1 MRGKRRLD
9 VVALLAELE
18 HGPLIGRRAVVPAV
32 VVGDALAALRA
43 LVREVRHDEVVSHVL
58 NRRAQLL
65 GQLDVQ
71 VIANLRVG
79 QLLPARLALRRGFLA
94 LVPLRVL
101 SLLLLDAR
109 DPILRDAGEVV
120 AVKVRKLSR
129 RRNVVVLVPQVKL
142 VVQVTQRENDPLLL
156 RLPEHL
162 EVPLA
167 QLVALGRLLLLG
179 VAVEDVVL
187 ALEWGAR
194 PDETRGEPALLHV
207 LQVSDENLV
216 VAVGAKRAAL
226 AGGHLDAGRPEV
238 FDRVEVGE
246 VHAAGV
252 GRRALAAVLLDVD
265 AQEAHVHAL
274 NLLEEQENL
283 GSVRERLGVLLV
295 LEHAHEIGLGF
306 QLLFHG
312 GHDANGETLRVG
324 YLVDGLAEEL
334 GPLLPF
340 ATQNLAKAL
349 LEEERELCLG
359 QNGGGE
365 LRARALG
372 RGRALL
378 LLELREDALRA
389 RERSLAALVAPP
401 VEEHA
406 NLVVPAVAVV
416 ALHPG
421 FLEVVVVLLL
431 GEDVLGPLLAF
442 DLHVPLDRVVAPVAP
457 GILANLAARRG
468 WRDVVI
474 HLSALDPTHARV
486 AVQRRGLKREPLHAA
501 ALARALRRARDG
513 LLSLRVATP
522 GAHRLTLRHRVSRL

>member
-1 MRGKRRLD
+1 MFEQVLHLGAVGRAAVGQLARRRVHQELHRALNLRLAVAPVLLRHAASRTAVPLPAAHQRVLVAHRDLALLADVVIRARLAPPPLPGLQLALAHVARRHKRGFARVVQVVQHHHRGVLRPAQRVELEVVALAQGQERLAGVEKLRLHLLDVVPRLFHERLHPLAHEVATLGENLVVRGKRRLD

-18 HGPLIGRRAVVPAV
+18 HGPLVGRRAVVPAV
-32 VVGDALAALRA
+32 VVGDALAALGA

-71 VIANLRVG
+71 VVANLRVG

-94 LVPLRVL
+94 LVLLCVL

-283 GSVRERLGVLLV
+283 GSVRERLGELLV
-295 LEHAHEIGLGF
+295 LEHAHEIGLGV
-306 QLLFHG
+306 QLLFH
-312 GHDANGETLRVG
+312 
-324 YLVDGLAEEL
+324 
-334 GPLLPF
+334 
-340 ATQNLAKAL
+340 
-349 LEEERELCLG
+349 
-359 QNGGGE
+359 
-365 LRARALG
+365 
-372 RGRALL
+372 
-378 LLELREDALRA
+378 
-389 RERSLAALVAPP
+389 
-401 VEEHA
+401 
-406 NLVVPAVAVV
+406 
-416 ALHPG
+416 
-421 FLEVVVVLLL
+421 
-431 GEDVLGPLLAF
+431 
-442 DLHVPLDRVVAPVAP
+442 
-457 GILANLAARRG
+457 
-468 WRDVVI
+468 
-474 HLSALDPTHARV
+474 
-486 AVQRRGLKREPLHAA
+486 
-501 ALARALRRARDG
+501 
-513 LLSLRVATP
+513 
-522 GAHRLTLRHRVSRL
+522 